1 MGNSVVAEASS
12 VVVMLNYKTGEK
24 STIINEVKTRA
35 IFVI

>member
-24 STIINEVKTRA
+24 FILDSSMKLKLEQ
-35 IFVI
+35 FC